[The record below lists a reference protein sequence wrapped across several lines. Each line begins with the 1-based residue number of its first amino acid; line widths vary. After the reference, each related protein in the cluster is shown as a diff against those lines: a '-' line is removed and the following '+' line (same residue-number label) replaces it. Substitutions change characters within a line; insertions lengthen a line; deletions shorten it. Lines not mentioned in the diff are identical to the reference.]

1 MTRGTV
7 PAEWARRHHAD
18 WKAQPWVRWCP
29 PRRALVAAAVVVLA
43 GLAATVV
50 VARDVVQGD
59 ASPPAAGEADR

>member
-1 MTRGTV
+1 
-7 PAEWARRHHAD
+7 
-18 WKAQPWVRWCP
+18 
-29 PRRALVAAAVVVLA
+29 LVAAAVVVLA